1 MGASTGG
8 GACLSAARA
17 VENRAWPVPAVD
29 PTRMGG
35 GGGGGG
41 GGGYCSDAGVGRRNS
56 CIANSARRKMAG
68 RKMPTSCFNRAISP
82 SSILI
87 LSLSRALSSSPSSAS
102 FASASFC
109 LWLSCIRCSSLAA
122 TNSRSFPRTLTSPN
136 VSPSSGSSHTSI
148 ARLLPLSCMAFP
160 TRVGDVC
167 GTGSRIDGSASRPP
181 VLNRSTAA
189 LTDDVLRGGH
199 RDGPGAFSSASG
211 T

>member
-56 CIANSARRKMAG
+56 
-68 RKMPTSCFNRAISP
+68 SCFNRAISP